1 MYLGHISDDRLREQ
15 PLSEHLCQTAE
26 LARKFADVFHAGDW
40 GYLCGILHDIGK
52 YSEEFQQRIRGKNI
66 KVDHSAAGAKEAQ
79 RSGAFFAA
87 YCIAGHHAGL
97 PDGMYVGGAASEEST
112 LDSRL
117 KRSVPDYQAY
127 KKEISVSRP
136 ASLALKTDHGKF
148 CMSFFIRM
156 IYSCLVDADYLD
168 TEAFMKDRKR
178 ELPDVSMQELKK
190 RLDRWIEPWL
200 AAGTDAPADS
210 AGLAGGQERQPAS
223 KSLNVRRTNILKA
236 CIRGGSGG
244 QGIYHLTVPT
254 GGGKTAS
261 SMAFALNHAVEH
273 GLRRIIYV
281 IPYTSIIEQNADV
294 FRKMLGDEYVLEDH
308 SNVEYPDK
316 EELDPKQLAAEN
328 WDMPVVVTTNVQFF
342 ESLFASRSSKCRK
355 LHNIAGSVLIFDE
368 AQMLP
373 NDYLKPCLQAISEL
387 VLNYGCTAV
396 LCTATQPSLQP
407 FFSSKLLRGELC
419 PNVEEQYEA
428 FRRTV
433 LVKDEDMTEEELVRR
448 LGAESQVLCILNT
461 RAQVQKIYEKME
473 EREGLF
479 HLSTYMYPEHRRVV
493 LAKIRERL
501 KSQKVCR
508 VIATS
513 LVEAGVDLDFQ
524 TVYREAA
531 GLDSV
536 IQAAGRCNREGRRA
550 ADDSRT
556 HVFQFI
562 QEERHRNLSVR
573 QEKEIAEEIMAA
585 YEKMDSLEAIHE
597 YFDRLHDVKGD
608 SLDKKKILQR
618 LNEAGAAAIPFRT
631 IADDFKIIRDD
642 TRSILITR
650 EPEAKQLEERLRF
663 GERNRKLMRAV
674 GRYSVNVYKNTYDDL
689 RNAGLLEE
697 IDERIAILT
706 DVDRYSEETGL
717 NANVSLGEGV
727 FF

>member
-1 MYLGHISDDRLREQ
+1 MYLGHISEDKLRQQ
-15 PLSEHLCQTAE
+15 PLSEHLLQTAD
-26 LARKFADVFHAGDW
+26 LARKFAEVFHAGDW
-40 GYLCGILHDIGK
+40 GYLCGLLHDIGK

-66 KVDHSAAGAKEAQ
+66 KVDHSAAGAREAQ
-79 RSGAFFAA
+79 NLKAFFLA

-97 PDGMYVGGAASEEST
+97 PDGMYEGGSSSPEAT

-117 KRSVPDYQAY
+117 KKTIPDYRNY
-127 KKEISVSRP
+127 KMEIQTSRHAP
-136 ASLALKTDHGKF
+136 PALKKDYGSF
-148 CMSFFIRM
+148 CVSFFIRM
-156 IYSCLVDADYLD
+156 LYSCLVDADYLD
-168 TEAFMKDRKR
+168 TEAFMKNRKR
-178 ELPDVSMQELKK
+178 VLPDISIKELKG
-190 RLDRWIEPWL
+190 RLDSWIEPWL
-200 AAGTDAPADS
+200 AAGDDSADS
-210 AGLAGGQERQPAS
+210 ADSVIEQERQPAS
-223 KSLNVRRTNILKA
+223 RLLNIRRTNILKA
-236 CIRGGSGG
+236 CIREGACGG

-254 GGGKTAS
+254 GGGKTIS
-261 SMAFALNHAVEH
+261 SMAFALNYAVQH
-273 GLRRIIYV
+273 GLRRIIYI

-294 FRKMLGDEYVLEDH
+294 FRKILGDEYVLEDH
-308 SNVEYPDK
+308 SNVEYPDG
-316 EELDPKQLAAEN
+316 EELNPKQLAAEN
-328 WDMPVVVTTNVQFF
+328 WDAPVIVTTNVQFF

-373 NDYLKPCLQAISEL
+373 NDFLKPCLQAVSEL

-396 LCTATQPSLQP
+396 LCTATQPSLQSFLP
-407 FFSSKLLRGELC
+407 SKLLKGEIC
-419 PNVEEQYEA
+419 PDVEEQYEA

-461 RAQVQKIYEKME
+461 RAQVQQIYGKMK

-479 HLSTYMYPEHRRVV
+479 HLSTYMYPEHRRRV
-493 LAKIRERL
+493 LDEIRERL
-501 KSQKVCR
+501 RLQKVCR

-556 HVFQFI
+556 HVFQFVP
-562 QEERHRNLSVR
+562 EERHRNDSVR
-573 QEKEIAEEIMAA
+573 QGKVIAEEVMAI

-597 YFDRLHDVKGD
+597 YFDRLHDVKRD

-618 LNEAGAAAIPFRT
+618 LNDAKAAAIPFRT
-631 IADDFKIIRDD
+631 IADDFKIIKDD
-642 TRSILITR
+642 TRSILIAR
-650 EPEAKQLEERLRF
+650 EPESKRLEERLHF
-663 GERNRKLMRAV
+663 GERSRKLMRAA
-674 GRYSVNVYKNTYDDL
+674 GRYSVNVYENTYNDL

-697 IDERIAILT
+697 IDEGIAVLT
-706 DVDRYSEETGL
+706 DADRYSEETGL
-717 NANVSLGEGV
+717 DVNVRLGEGL